1 MTKSNFHFL
10 CSAPLPTVRAVA
22 AIGLV
27 SMSVMTLLSGTA
39 LAANECGVG
48 ADVTC
53 GPGGNPYA
61 SGVLYSN
68 NVDQIVRVGAGV
80 VTNIPGSYGISLTG
94 AGSQTVIFEGP
105 VEFNV
110 EGGYATNSGGISSAN
125 ASRFDIDTRLGTI
138 NITQATSAINVF
150 YEEGATD
157 NRVLTGIINVQEYN
171 TRAIS
176 VYSTS
181 SASSVL
187 VDTTA
192 GAITSGGSG
201 IYVYSPGTANIFT
214 GDITVNGAYSG
225 NALLLLGEGT
235 SVLNVDTTA
244 GKLETTS
251 PVSNAV
257 YISSSGT
264 TNLTAGDITTK
275 GQDSNAISVTSERE
289 YFYASTD
296 PLPAGAVTIDTT
308 AGEIATE
315 GDRSL
320 GIRFRGESGY
330 IFDAEYNLTGYT
342 DAADLILRSGAI
354 TTIGDLSSAIVV
366 TGGTAVGI
374 DTTAGAIKTEGDGSG
389 GVVIFGDRNVGQ
401 NVAGSLSVTAG
412 DIETSGNAAF
422 GVAHYVYAGPV
433 SEDALYINAPAV
445 PNTPTVMNLNGVIKA
460 NGANSGGV
468 VSLQADVTA
477 PITINANANI
487 TAAGQNSVGIAAGSY
502 DGQVEINVAQ
512 DAVIEGGW
520 SAAPGDLSPGYSD
533 TEINQTGFLGFY
545 ESYGGVGGGLPAAG
559 VVLWS
564 GAEGISAVL
573 NNKGTIG
580 ALSDLAIT
588 HGVACGNS
596 QYETPP
602 ARMASSAGGAA
613 RMIPDGNGCTTSG
626 VITAPWM
633 EVDIPVYDVS
643 YPSATGS
650 VHIVNDGTI
659 NGFVT
664 LWGGA
669 PHTLDNSGSFNIR
682 NFSDTDG
689 DGFRDTKRVSISDF
703 GGPDATFSNLNSGVV
718 RLAEVKNAPV
728 TDATG
733 SYVPTTGSDSR
744 PLESSFYTIAR
755 EGVGQGQFVNLKT
768 FNNAGTIDLRGEQVG
783 NTLIIT
789 GKDTVGGSAGD
800 GVFVSQGGRFL
811 TNVVLNDGIA
821 PGGATNTFAD
831 VLVVDGTELGSAAT
845 SIFVGNQG
853 GSGDLTPGNGIMLVE
868 VRDKSRSE
876 NGVFALGDHGYTVDG
891 RAGVSLGKWSYF
903 LYHNGVNA
911 GGVDDT
917 ADGNWYLRSQLKPI
931 DPTNPVDPVDP
942 VENPT
947 TPVYEKIPSHLEHLI
962 APSTMQQRVGSRY
975 WNNPAA
981 PTETVFCKNPSKNF
995 KCEIT
1000 TSQAQYY
1007 LDVKN
1012 NVVIEQNGL
1021 WGRVEGGYGRF
1032 KPSVSHTAQD
1042 SRDNWWKLQSGIDG
1056 LLYENEAGKFI
1067 GGINVS
1073 YGQVRSRV
1081 DSWLGRPTNGGSTGE
1096 LSTTGW
1102 GVGASLTWLGE
1113 NGWYV
1118 DGQAS
1123 VTWFDMDLDSNALRM
1138 SLADG
1143 DNGMGYM
1150 ASIEAGKRIALNEAW
1165 VLIPQAQFY
1174 WSHVDFDS
1182 FTDPLG
1188 LNVSMDRGDNFV
1200 GRYGLALEQQETWK
1214 DKDDKTR
1221 RSSIYGIVNLYNE
1234 FLGETRVNWAGET
1247 LEQRDARFWGGVGL
1261 GGTYNWNDDRYSIY
1275 GELAAETSLEDIG
1288 DSYKLGGTL
1297 GLRVKW

>member
-1 MTKSNFHFL
+1 MKKSRRH
-10 CSAPLPTVRAVA
+10 SRRQRALPGIFPAL
-22 AIGLV
+22 IGLGTFGIV
-27 SMSVMTLLSGTA
+27 SISGVALFPTTA

-53 GPGGNPYA
+53 GPAGNPYA
-61 SGVLYSN
+61 SGILYEN
-68 NVDQIVRVGAGV
+68 DVDQTVRVAAGV
-80 VTNIPGSYGISLTG
+80 VTNAVTSYGISLTG
-94 AGSQTVIFEGP
+94 AGSQTVVFEGA
-105 VEFNV
+105 VELNV
-110 EGGYATNSGGISSAN
+110 NGGFAANSGGVSSRDAT
-125 ASRFDIDTRLGTI
+125 RFDIDTRLGTI
-138 NITQATSAINVF
+138 NVNQDTSGINVF
-150 YEEGATD
+150 YQGSATD
-157 NRVLTGIINVQEYN
+157 NRILTGNINTLGFN
-171 TRAIS
+171 TSAMIVGAFHPDS
-176 VYSTS
+176 VI
-181 SASSVL
+181 L
-187 VDTTA
+187 IDTR
-192 GAITSGGSG
+192 GGKITSNGAGV
-201 IYVYSPGTANIFT
+201 YVTSEGTANIFT
-214 GDITVNGAYSG
+214 GDITVNADSYQS
-225 NALLLLGEGT
+225 ALYVQG
-235 SVLNVDTTA
+235 SKVLNIDTTAGTIETTGIFSDAVTIYNSGTTKLTTGDIRTEGQDSVAVSVTSYGRNFFPGDALPSPGSVSIDTRAGAITTEGDQSTGIKFTGGVGYVYDNNSVVTDYIDAADLTLRSGAISTTGNLSSAVVVMGGGVVDIDTTA
-244 GKLETTS
+244 GK
-251 PVSNAV
+251 
-257 YISSSGT
+257 I
-264 TNLTAGDITTK
+264 I
-275 GQDSNAISVTSERE
+275 
-289 YFYASTD
+289 
-296 PLPAGAVTIDTT
+296 
-308 AGEIATE
+308 
-315 GDRSL
+315 
-320 GIRFRGESGY
+320 
-330 IFDAEYNLTGYT
+330 
-342 DAADLILRSGAI
+342 
-354 TTIGDLSSAIVV
+354 
-366 TGGTAVGI
+366 
-374 DTTAGAIKTEGDGSG
+374 TEGDGSG
-389 GVVIFGDRNVGQ
+389 GVVVFGDRNVAE
-401 NVAGSLSVTAG
+401 NVTGSLSVTTG
-412 DIETSGNAAF
+412 NIETSGNAAF
-422 GVAHYVYAGPV
+422 GVAHYVYAGPLNNE
-433 SEDALYINAPAV
+433 SIYSPPAF
-445 PNTPTVMNLNGVIKA
+445 PGTPTVMNLNGEIIA
-460 NGANSGGV
+460 SGDNSGGV

-487 TAAGQNSVGIAAGSY
+487 TASGQNSVGIAAGSY
-502 DGQVEINVAQ
+502 DGSVEINIAQ
-512 DAVIEGGW
+512 NTVIEGGW
-520 SAAPGDLSPGYSD
+520 SATPGDLSPGYSD
-533 TEINQTGFLGFY
+533 TEINQTGIQGIFD
-545 ESYGGVGGGLPAAG
+545 SYGGVGGGLPAAG

-564 GAEGISAVL
+564 GADGISAVL

-588 HGVACGNS
+588 QGVSCGTS
-596 QYETPP
+596 RHVSPP
-602 ARMASSAGGAA
+602 ARLASPSGGAA
-613 RMIPDGNGCTTSG
+613 RAIPSSNGCTTSG
-626 VITAPWM
+626 VIQGWQA
-633 EVDIPVYDVS
+633 DIPVYEVA
-643 YPSATGS
+643 YPSTTGS
-650 VHIVNDGTI
+650 VHIVNDGEI

-669 PHTLDNSGSFNIR
+669 PHTLDNAGSFNIR

-689 DGFRDTKRVSISDF
+689 DGVRDTKRVSVSDF
-703 GGPDATFSNLNSGVV
+703 GGPQATFNNLDSGVV
-718 RLAEVKNAPV
+718 QLAAVKNAPV
-728 TDATG
+728 TDTTG
-733 SYVPTTGSDSR
+733 SYVPTTGTDSR
-744 PLESSFYTIAR
+744 PLDPSFYTITR
-755 EGVGQGQFVNLKT
+755 EGVAQGQFVNLQT
-768 FNNAGTIDLRGEQVG
+768 FNNAGTIDLRGEEVG

-789 GKDTVGGSAGD
+789 GSDTVGGAAGE

-811 TNVVLNDGIA
+811 TNAVLNDGIA
-821 PGGATNTFAD
+821 PGGASNSFAD
-831 VLVVDGTELGSAAT
+831 VLIVDGTALGSAAT
-845 SIFVGNQG
+845 SIFVGNKG
-853 GSGDLTPGNGIMLVE
+853 GTGDLTPGNGIMLVE

-876 NGVFALGDHGYTVDG
+876 DGVFALGDHGYTVDG
-891 RAGVSLGKWSYF
+891 RSAVTLGKWSYL

-917 ADGNWYLRSQLKPI
+917 ADGNWYLRSQL
-931 DPTNPVDPVDP
+931 TPVDPSDP

-962 APSTMQQRVGSRY
+962 APSTMQQRVGNRY

-981 PTETVFCKNPSKNF
+981 PAETVFCKDPSKNF

-1000 TSQAQYY
+1000 SNQAQYY
-1007 LDVKN
+1007 LDSKN
-1012 NVVIEQNGL
+1012 NIFIEQNGL

-1056 LLYENEAGKFI
+1056 LLYESDAGKFI

-1123 VTWFDMDLDSNALRM
+1123 ATWFDMDLDSNALGM
-1138 SLADG
+1138 TLVDG
-1143 DNGMGYM
+1143 NNGMGYM

-1165 VLIPQAQFY
+1165 TLIPQAQFY

-1188 LNVSMDRGDNFV
+1188 LNVSMDRGDSFV

>member
-1 MTKSNFHFL
+1 MKKSKRR
-10 CSAPLPTVRAVA
+10 SRGRTTLPVIFPAIMGIGTFGAVA
-22 AIGLV
+22 ISGLALFP
-27 SMSVMTLLSGTA
+27 TTA
-39 LAANECGVG
+39 VAANECGVG

-53 GPGGNPYA
+53 GPAGNPYA
-61 SGVLYSN
+61 SGILYIN
-68 NVDQIVRVGAGV
+68 DVDQTVRVAAGV
-80 VTNIPGSYGISLTG
+80 VTNAVTSYGISLTG
-94 AGSQTVIFEGP
+94 AGSQTVVFEGA
-105 VEFNV
+105 VELNV
-110 EGGYATNSGGISSAN
+110 IGGFGYNSGGVSSFD
-125 ASRFDIDTRLGTI
+125 STRFDIDTRLGTI
-138 NITQATSAINVF
+138 NMIEYGSAINVF
-150 YEEGATD
+150 YQGSAID
-157 NRVLTGIINVQEYN
+157 NRVLTGDINALGYN
-171 TRAIS
+171 TTALGVYAQNPES
-176 VYSTS
+176 VI
-181 SASSVL
+181 L
-187 VDTTA
+187 VDTR
-192 GAITSGGSG
+192 GGKITSAGYGVQITSE
-201 IYVYSPGTANIFT
+201 GTANIFT
-214 GDITVNGAYSG
+214 GDITLNSDSYAP
-225 NALLLLGEGT
+225 ALIVQGRN
-235 SVLNVDTTA
+235 VLNVDTTA
-244 GKLETTS
+244 GTIKTTGIFS
-251 PVSNAV
+251 DAV
-257 YISSSGT
+257 IVANSGT
-264 TNLTAGDITTK
+264 TKLTTGDISTE
-275 GQDSNAISVTSERE
+275 GDDSSAISFNAFSSG
-289 YFYASTD
+289 FFPDND
-296 PLPAGAVTIDTT
+296 PLPPGNVRIDTT
-308 AGEIATE
+308 AGKITTK
-315 GDRSL
+315 GDRSV
-320 GIRFRGESGY
+320 GIQFTGSVGY
-330 IFDAEYNLTGYT
+330 IYDIGGNVTDYI
-342 DAADLILRSGAI
+342 DAADLTLRSGNI
-354 TTIGDLSSAIVV
+354 STTGDLSSAIVV
-366 TGGTAVGI
+366 TGGGIVDI
-374 DTTAGAIKTEGDGSG
+374 DTTAGNITTEGDGSG
-389 GVVIFGDRNVGQ
+389 GIVIFGDRNVGE
-401 NVAGSLSVTAG
+401 NVTGSLSVTTG
-412 DIETSGNAAF
+412 NIETSGNAAF
-422 GVAHYVYAGPV
+422 GVAHYVYAGPLNYE
-433 SEDALYINAPAV
+433 SIYSPPAF
-445 PNTPTVMNLNGVIKA
+445 PGTPTVMNLNGEIIA
-460 NGANSGGV
+460 SGDNSGGV

-487 TAAGQNSVGIAAGSY
+487 TASGQNSVGIAAGSY
-502 DGQVEINVAQ
+502 DGSVEINIAQ
-512 DAVIEGGW
+512 NTVIAGGW
-520 SAAPGDLSPGYSD
+520 SATPGDLSPGYSD
-533 TEINQTGFLGFY
+533 TEINQTGIQGIF

-564 GAEGISAVL
+564 GADGISAVL

-588 HGVACGNS
+588 QGVSCGTS
-596 QYETPP
+596 RHVSPP
-602 ARMASSAGGAA
+602 ARLASPSVGAA
-613 RMIPDGNGCTTSG
+613 RAIPSSNGCTTSG
-626 VITAPWM
+626 VIEGWQA
-633 EVDIPVYDVS
+633 DLPVYDVA
-643 YPSATGS
+643 YPSTTGS
-650 VHIVNDGTI
+650 VHIVNDGEI

-669 PHTLDNSGSFNIR
+669 PHTLDNAGSFNIR

-689 DGFRDTKRVSISDF
+689 DGVRDTKRVSVSDF
-703 GGPDATFSNLNSGVV
+703 GGPQATFNNLDSGVV
-718 RLAEVKNAPV
+718 QLAAVKNAPV
-728 TDATG
+728 TDTTG
-733 SYVPTTGSDSR
+733 SYVPTTGTDSR
-744 PLESSFYTIAR
+744 PLDPSFYTITR
-755 EGVGQGQFVNLKT
+755 EGVAQGQFVNLQT
-768 FNNAGTIDLRGEQVG
+768 FNNAGTIDLRGEEVG

-789 GKDTVGGSAGD
+789 GSDTVGGAAGE

-811 TNVVLNDGIA
+811 TNAVLNDGIA
-821 PGGATNTFAD
+821 PGGASNTFAD
-831 VLVVDGTELGSAAT
+831 VLIVDGTALGSAAT
-845 SIFVGNQG
+845 SIFVGNKG
-853 GSGDLTPGNGIMLVE
+853 GTGDLTPGNGIMLVE

-876 NGVFALGDHGYTVDG
+876 DGVFALGDHGYTVDG
-891 RAGVSLGKWSYF
+891 RSAVTLGKWSYL

-917 ADGNWYLRSQLKPI
+917 ADGNWYLRSQL
-931 DPTNPVDPVDP
+931 TPVDPSDP

-962 APSTMQQRVGSRY
+962 APSTMQQRVGNRY

-981 PTETVFCKNPSKNF
+981 PAETVFCKDPSKNF

-1000 TSQAQYY
+1000 SNQAQYY
-1007 LDVKN
+1007 LDSKN
-1012 NVVIEQNGL
+1012 NIFIEQNGL

-1056 LLYENEAGKFI
+1056 LLYESDAGKFI

-1123 VTWFDMDLDSNALRM
+1123 ATWFDMDLDSNALGM
-1138 SLADG
+1138 TLVDG
-1143 DNGMGYM
+1143 NNGMGYM

-1165 VLIPQAQFY
+1165 TLIPQAQFY

-1188 LNVSMDRGDNFV
+1188 LNVSMDRGDSFV

>member
-1 MTKSNFHFL
+1 MKKSNRHSRRQ
-10 CSAPLPTVRAVA
+10 SALPGFFPAL
-22 AIGLV
+22 IGLGTYGMV
-27 SMSVMTLLSGTA
+27 SISGVALFPTTA
-39 LAANECGVG
+39 QAANECGVG

-61 SGVLYSN
+61 TGVIYSN
-68 NVDQIVRVGAGV
+68 NVDQTVRVGAGV
-80 VTNIPGSYGISLTG
+80 VMDTPGYYGIALTG
-94 AGSQTVIFEGP
+94 AGAQTVIFEGP
-105 VEFNV
+105 VELNV
-110 EGGYATNSGGISSAN
+110 EGGYATTSGGVSSSY

-138 NITQATSAINVF
+138 NINQVSSAINIF
-150 YEEGATD
+150 YQGDATD
-157 NRVLTGIINVQEYN
+157 NRVLTGNINSFHSN
-171 TRAIS
+171 AHAITIAS
-176 VYSTS
+176 QSPYSK
-181 SASSVL
+181 L
-187 VDTTA
+187 LLDTT
-192 GAITSGGSG
+192 GGTVSSGSGGV
-201 IYVYSPGTANIFT
+201 YVYSAGTADVFT
-214 GDITVNGAYSG
+214 GDITTGLGYYG
-225 NALLLLGEGT
+225 RALALQGRAT

-244 GKLETTS
+244 GKLETTGV
-251 PVSNAV
+251 VSDAV
-257 YISSSGT
+257 SIASSGT
-264 TNLTAGDITTK
+264 TRLTAGNIITK
-275 GQDSNAISVTSERE
+275 GQGSNAISVTSESQFFFPSSE
-289 YFYASTD
+289 F
-296 PLPAGAVTIDTT
+296 LPAGDVAIDTT
-308 AGEIATE
+308 SGEITTE
-315 GDRSL
+315 GDQSI
-320 GIRFRGESGY
+320 GIQFTGEIGY
-330 IFDAEYNLTGYT
+330 IYDAGSNLSGYT
-342 DAADLILRSGAI
+342 DPADLTLRSGALS
-354 TTIGDLSSAIVV
+354 TTGDLSSAIVV
-366 TGGTAVGI
+366 NGGGIVDI
-374 DTTAGAIKTEGDGSG
+374 DTTAGQIKTTGDGSG
-389 GVVIFGDRNVGQ
+389 GVVIFGDRNVGE
-401 NVAGSLSVTAG
+401 NVAGSLSVTTG
-412 DIETSGNAAF
+412 QIETSGNAAF
-422 GVAHYVYAGPV
+422 GVAHYVYAGLV
-433 SEDALYINAPAV
+433 STENIWHINAPGV
-445 PNTPTVMNLNGVIKA
+445 FDTPTVMNLNGVINA
-460 NGANSGGV
+460 SGANSGGV

-487 TAAGQNSVGIAAGSY
+487 TAKGQNSVGIAAGSY
-502 DGQVEINVAQ
+502 DGSVEINVAQ
-512 DAVIEGGW
+512 NAVIEGGW
-520 SAAPGDLSPGYSD
+520 SATPGDLSPGFSD
-533 TEINQTGFLGFY
+533 TEINQTGFQAYFG
-545 ESYGGVGGGLPAAG
+545 SYGGVGGGLPAAG

-588 HGVACGNS
+588 QGISCGNS
-596 QYETPP
+596 RYVSPP
-602 ARMASSAGGAA
+602 ARLASPSGGAA
-613 RMIPDGNGCTTSG
+613 RAIPSSNGCTTSG
-626 VITAPWM
+626 VIEGWQA
-633 EVDIPVYDVS
+633 DLPVYDVA
-643 YPSATGS
+643 YPSTTGS
-650 VHIVNDGTI
+650 VHIVNDGEI

-669 PHTLDNSGSFNIR
+669 PHTLDNAGSFNIR

-689 DGFRDTKRVSISDF
+689 DGVRDTKRVSVSDF
-703 GGPDATFSNLNSGVV
+703 GGPQATFNNLNSGVV
-718 RLAEVKNAPV
+718 QLAAVKNAPV
-728 TDATG
+728 TDTTG
-733 SYVPTTGSDSR
+733 SYVPTTGTDSR
-744 PLESSFYTIAR
+744 PLDPSFYTITR
-755 EGVGQGQFVNLKT
+755 EGVAQGQFVNLQT
-768 FNNAGTIDLRGEQVG
+768 FNNAGTIDLRGEEVG

-789 GKDTVGGSAGD
+789 GSDTVGGAAGE

-811 TNVVLNDGIA
+811 TNAVLNDGIA
-821 PGGATNTFAD
+821 PGGASNTFAD
-831 VLVVDGTELGSAAT
+831 VLIVDGTALGSAAT
-845 SIFVGNQG
+845 SIFVGNKG
-853 GSGDLTPGNGIMLVE
+853 GTGDLTPGNGIMLVE

-876 NGVFALGDHGYTVDG
+876 DGVFALGDHGYTVDG
-891 RAGVSLGKWSYF
+891 RSAVTLGKWSYL

-917 ADGNWYLRSQLKPI
+917 ADGNWYLRSQL
-931 DPTNPVDPVDP
+931 TPVDPSDP

-962 APSTMQQRVGSRY
+962 APSTMQQRVGNRY

-981 PTETVFCKNPSKNF
+981 PAETVFCKDPSKNF

-1000 TSQAQYY
+1000 SNQAQYY
-1007 LDVKN
+1007 LDSKN
-1012 NVVIEQNGL
+1012 NIFIEQNGL

-1032 KPSVSHTAQD
+1032 QPSVSHTAQD

-1056 LLYENEAGKFI
+1056 LLYESDAGKFI

-1123 VTWFDMDLDSNALRM
+1123 ATWFDMDLDSNALGM
-1138 SLADG
+1138 TLVDG
-1143 DNGMGYM
+1143 NNGMGYM

-1165 VLIPQAQFY
+1165 TLIPQAQFY

-1188 LNVSMDRGDNFV
+1188 LNVSMDRGDSFV